1 MTPKGSKNFAIPSD
15 PFRVV
20 SIVDC
25 DPVALPPAISFVR
38 CANKLT
44 VTCGGLTS
52 ASQDYFGE
60 LMTKNILRLSIIFLL
75 CIAIKATPVTM
86 RLDYFHTGDAKH
98 EVFSRDRVVIE
109 ALPWPGDLTRTIDD
123 TNLGKYF
130 FEVRDPKTKRVLYS
144 RGFASIYG
152 EWETT
157 DEASK
162 IMRTFSES
170 LRFPAPDAPV
180 EIILKKRDARN
191 RWVDIW
197 TTSIDPKDMFIDR
210 SKPRAPAR
218 LIPIQKMGD
227 PATKVDLLLLGDGY
241 TARELGKFQADA
253 RRLIAILFS
262 TSPFKEHRADFNVWG
277 LCPPAA
283 QSGISRPS
291 SGIYR
296 DSLATY
302 DAFGSER
309 YILSFDNQRLRKVAQ
324 FAPYEFVEILV
335 NGRTYGGGGIFN
347 LYSTVAVDNAFAN
360 YVFVHEF
367 GHHFAGLADEYYT
380 SPVAYAPAT
389 ERIEPWEPNATALL
403 HKDQLKWKDL
413 VSPDTPMPTPW
424 NKEEFETYEREYGA
438 RRAQLRKENRPE
450 SEMEA
455 LFREDRRIVD
465 AMMAKEK
472 YAGRVGA
479 FEGAMYESKGYY
491 RPQVDCIMFSR
502 TNYFCKV
509 CSRAIERVVALYAR

>member
-1 MTPKGSKNFAIPSD
+1 MRKIILSLI
-15 PFRVV
+15 
-20 SIVDC
+20 
-25 DPVALPPAISFVR
+25 
-38 CANKLT
+38 
-44 VTCGGLTS
+44 GLVFIS
-52 ASQDYFGE
+52 ASAF
-60 LMTKNILRLSIIFLL
+60 
-75 CIAIKATPVTM
+75 ATPQTM

-98 EVFSRDRVVIE
+98 ETFSMDRIVIE
-109 ALPWPGDLTRTIDD
+109 PLPWPGDIGKSIDN

-130 FEVRDPKTKRVLYS
+130 FEVRDEKTGRVLYS

-180 EIILKKRDARN
+180 QILLSKRDAKNNWRE
-191 RWVDIW
+191 IW
-197 TTSIDPKDMFIDR
+197 KTSLDPKDIFIDR
-210 SKPRAPAR
+210 SKPRAPAP

-241 TARELGKFQADA
+241 TARETKKFEADA
-253 RRLIAILFS
+253 RRLIAVLFA
-262 TSPFKEHRADFNVWG
+262 TSPFKEHRSDFNVWG
-277 LCPPAA
+277 LCPPANE
-283 QSGISRPS
+283 SGISRPS
-291 SGIYR
+291 TGIYR

-309 YILSFDNQRLRKVAQ
+309 YILAFDNQRLRKTAQ
-324 FAPYEFVEILV
+324 FAPYEFIEILA

-403 HKDQLKWKDL
+403 DKKSLKWQDL
-413 VSPDTPMPTPW
+413 VDADTPIPTPW
-424 NKEEFETYEREYGA
+424 NKEPFEAYEREYGA
-438 RRAQLRKENRPE
+438 RRAQLRKDKRPE
-450 SEMEA
+450 QEMED
-455 LFREDRRIVD
+455 LFREDRRKVD
-465 AMMAKEK
+465 AMMHAEK
-472 YAGRVGA
+472 YFGRVGA
-479 FEGAMYESKGYY
+479 FEGAIYEARGYY

-502 TNYFCKV
+502 TDYFCKV
-509 CSRAIERVVALYAR
+509 CKRAIERVIGLYARSSLPV